1 MHFGKPIM
9 VAMMGVTAC
18 LIIGC
23 GSHDSGAK
31 TDLSS
36 ANNHNDRGVVNLYI
50 WANYLPPDTIPS
62 FEKDTGV
69 KVHVAYYD
77 TNETLEGRI
86 LTGNSGFDV
95 VVPSDR
101 FIQRQIRSG
110 AYLTLDK
117 TRLPNLANLDP
128 AILARVTPN
137 DPGNA
142 HGVVDQWGTFG
153 IGYNEKVVKEVL
165 PNVPLNSWRLIFDP
179 IFASKLARCGITI
192 IDAPAGVV
200 RLVLKYLGKNP
211 NAPSPQDLADVASV
225 LVRIRPYIRNIE
237 SSNYREA
244 IANGDICIA
253 LGYNGD
259 FVEARNQAKE
269 AKNGINV
276 RYVIPN
282 EGSVLW
288 FDLLAIPRDA
298 PNVEN
303 AYRFINYVMDAHVSA
318 NISSTVAYATANLAA
333 LPLIAPSITE
343 DTAIYPT
350 SAERDRLFVE
360 SDETPEQLR
369 TITRLWQKFKTGQ

>member
-1 MHFGKPIM
+1 
-9 VAMMGVTAC
+9 
-18 LIIGC
+18 
-23 GSHDSGAK
+23 
-31 TDLSS
+31 
-36 ANNHNDRGVVNLYI
+36 
-50 WANYLPPDTIPS
+50 
-62 FEKDTGV
+62 
-69 KVHVAYYD
+69 
-77 TNETLEGRI
+77 
-86 LTGNSGFDV
+86 
-95 VVPSDR
+95 
-101 FIQRQIRSG
+101 
-110 AYLTLDK
+110 
-117 TRLPNLANLDP
+117 
-128 AILARVTPN
+128 
-137 DPGNA
+137 
-142 HGVVDQWGTFG
+142 VDQWGTFG
-153 IGYNEKVVKEVL
+153 IGYNEKVVEEVL

-179 IFASKLARCGITI
+179 MFASKLAKCGITI

-211 NAPSPQDLADVASV
+211 NAPSPQDLADVASA
-225 LVRIRPYIRNIE
+225 LARIRPYIRNIE

-318 NISSTVAYATANLAA
+318 NISSTVAYATANVAA
-333 LPLIAPSITE
+333 LPLIAPSVTE
-343 DTAIYPT
+343 DTVIYPT